1 MTFLRSL
8 LFNVLFFGWG
18 AICLAF
24 ALLFCAVHRQAIMWM
39 ARRWA
44 SGMVDLLK
52 LIVGLRYEVR
62 GDRRLLRGPAIV
74 ASKHQST
81 WDTLIFYLLTRDPAY
96 VMKREL
102 GAIPVYGWIARRQR
116 MIPVDRKGGA
126 AAMRRLLRA
135 AAREIAEGRQIVIF
149 PEGTRTAP
157 GEHRPYQP
165 GVAALYSHLGREVIP
180 VALNSGL
187 FWGRRSF
194 IKRPG
199 TIVVEILAPI
209 PPGLPRDRFM
219 AELESRIETATRR
232 LEAEARSNAT
242 HPK

>member
-18 AICLAF
+18 AICLLL
-24 ALLFCAVHRQAIMWM
+24 ALLLCAVHRQAIMWM

-52 LIVGLRYEVR
+52 VIIALRYEVR
-62 GDRRLLRGPAIV
+62 GDRRLLEGPAIV
-74 ASKHQST
+74 ASKHQSA
-81 WDTLIFYLLTRDPAY
+81 WDTLIFYLLTRDPSY

-102 GAIPVYGWIARRQR
+102 GMIPVYGWIARRQR
-116 MIPVDRKGGA
+116 MIAVDRKGGA

-135 AAREIAEGRQIVIF
+135 ATREIGEGRQIVIF
-149 PEGTRTAP
+149 PQGTRAAP

-165 GVAALYSHLGREVIP
+165 GVAALYAHLGREVVP

-194 IKRPG
+194 FKRPG
-199 TIVVEILAPI
+199 TIVVEILPPI
-209 PPGLPRDRFM
+209 PPGLPRDKFM
-219 AELESRIETATRR
+219 AELEFRIETANRR
-232 LEAEARSNAT
+232 LEAEAEAKRR
-242 HPK
+242 